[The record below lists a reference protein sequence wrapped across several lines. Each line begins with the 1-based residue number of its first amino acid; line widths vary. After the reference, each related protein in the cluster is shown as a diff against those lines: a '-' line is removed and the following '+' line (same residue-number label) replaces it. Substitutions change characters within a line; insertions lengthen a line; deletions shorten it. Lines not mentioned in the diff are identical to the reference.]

1 MTLCQTQI
9 QEAIIKIPPSPPSEQ
24 ITTPRIQT
32 PITMTPSWHT
42 ITFNSPSLTQDQ
54 EQLTQF
60 YINKFQAED
69 KLCEQQAADG
79 FSIEEVEAGEVHDK
93 PLKQDKGKGHELT
106 TKIPKEFQTQTLP
119 SPTPTIPASNLSALD
134 LTLTVPPPQ
143 YNVYFNNGFMTTE
156 KATYN
161 NMRALSSKKPLTPSQ
176 TQLPLP
182 PFTSSC
188 SAKEFWQWMEDT
200 GFWNDL
206 RIETKGTLSNNKQSS
221 KA

>member
-1 MTLCQTQI
+1 MPKIQTITNTAANEEILRRRTFKTMTSGPLGQLPDLAKYNRPLTIEIAKYLQEKHPEKSNKEIGKLVKKWRRNAQNMMLHQTQI

-79 FSIEEVEAGEVHDK
+79 SCIEEVEEGEVEE
-93 PLKQDKGKGHELT
+93 G
-106 TKIPKEFQTQTLP
+106 
-119 SPTPTIPASNLSALD
+119 
-134 LTLTVPPPQ
+134 
-143 YNVYFNNGFMTTE
+143 
-156 KATYN
+156 
-161 NMRALSSKKPLTPSQ
+161 
-176 TQLPLP
+176 
-182 PFTSSC
+182 
-188 SAKEFWQWMEDT
+188 
-200 GFWNDL
+200 
-206 RIETKGTLSNNKQSS
+206 
-221 KA
+221 